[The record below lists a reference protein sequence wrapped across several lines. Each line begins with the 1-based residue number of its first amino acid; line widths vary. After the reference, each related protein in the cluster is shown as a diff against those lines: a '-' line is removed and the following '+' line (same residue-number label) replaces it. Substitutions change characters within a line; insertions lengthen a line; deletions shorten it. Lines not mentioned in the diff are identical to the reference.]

1 MKKLLII
8 LLLSPFFAAAQTN
21 IPRFEND
28 TLYTSGGY
36 RIYKGQ
42 TLHFAQGT
50 SAAGYF
56 KYLKFH
62 PGMTRTDTY
71 ILQNSTLLVERIRN
85 FKYSGNDV
93 YSARI
98 SGTATLA
105 DGKKM
110 PVDLNLDF
118 EKAATGFDGNPAELI
133 LPAEFKPR
141 PTVTIAEIKQ
151 PGAPVEVKIDNTPAD
166 LRKIMVADEIKKL
179 FDLHKSGALTKEE
192 YETQKKKLLDRQ

>member
-8 LLLSPFFAAAQTN
+8 LLLSPFLSAAQNN

-42 TLHFAQGT
+42 TLQFTKGT

-71 ILQNSTLLVERIRN
+71 ILQNSTLLVDKIRN
-85 FKYSGNDV
+85 FKSGNDA

-105 DGKKM
+105 DGKKI
-110 PVDLNLDF
+110 PIDLNLDF
-118 EKAATGFDGNPAELI
+118 EKAGLKTE
-133 LPAEFKPR
+133 KP
-141 PTVTIAEIKQ
+141 
-151 PGAPVEVKIDNTPAD
+151 
-166 LRKIMVADEIKKL
+166 
-179 FDLHKSGALTKEE
+179 
-192 YETQKKKLLDRQ
+192 